1 MGALEL
7 ILVVLVCMGASA
19 FFSGAEISMLAVDR
33 AAMIRKVREDSPNA
47 ALPEKFVKRPQWFL
61 AATLV
66 GGTISLVGA
75 VVPAALFGASRL
87 GPAGAAAAFALL
99 SPLFLLFARVIP
111 KMYFLPRANRAMPGM
126 LPAIRLFGLVFF
138 PLLLVLLGVM
148 RLAEAFTGRGSNGG
162 LWYTREELR
171 LLLSSAA
178 SRMAPGDEGRHMVER
193 IFEFSET
200 LVDEVMV
207 PLVEVE
213 AVEEDAAVGEAL
225 RRISQ
230 SMYSVYPVYRD
241 RIDNFVGTI
250 ETVDLLDVEDLS
262 SPVKKWMSRV
272 RYVPYIKPAD
282 ELLYEMQRE
291 NFTFAVVVDE
301 YGGCIGIVTR
311 EDIMEEVVGEIED
324 EHDRPVVLYRRLDQ
338 NRVVMNSRM
347 EIDDANQIM
356 GWELPEGEYDTV
368 GGFLL
373 SLFRRVPR
381 SGERIRYRDFMFTIR
396 EANEKAI
403 QEVCV
408 EQVKNGSRDE
418 KSQRD

>member
-33 AAMIRKVREDSPNA
+33 AAMIRQVREDSPNA

-99 SPLFLLFARVIP
+99 APLFLLFARVIP